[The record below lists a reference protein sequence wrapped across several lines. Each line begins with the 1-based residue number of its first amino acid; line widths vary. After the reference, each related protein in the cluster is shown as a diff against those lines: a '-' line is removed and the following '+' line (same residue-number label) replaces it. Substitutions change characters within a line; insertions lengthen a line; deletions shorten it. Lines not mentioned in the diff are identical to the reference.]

1 MSTQTLN
8 APLDAGRATLP
19 AESPLPMPE
28 QSLREGQLQVPR
40 QRTSPRMI
48 GLRRFYILGGTAAMT
63 AAASRM
69 MWKVLAVNGISVL
82 EACLLVLFV
91 GLFAWIALSFA
102 GAVAGFL
109 TAVFDRGY
117 KLGIDPDAP
126 LPTVHTRTALLM
138 PTYNEDPRR
147 LLAGLQAIYESV
159 AETGQLANFDF
170 YVLSDTR
177 RDDIGQAEEAAFHAL
192 CDAVGGHDRIFYRRR
207 GDNSGRKAGNIAD
220 WVRRFGGA
228 YPQML
233 ILDADSLMTGDTIV
247 RLVAGMEHNPDVG
260 LIQTLPAVV
269 GGRTLFARM
278 QQFGGRVYGPVIGR
292 GVAWWHGAESNYW
305 GHNAII
311 RTQAFAEQAGLP
323 SLPGK
328 EPFGGHVLSHDFVE
342 AALMRRG
349 GWATHMVPY
358 LKGSYEEGPPTLT
371 DLLVRD
377 RRWCQGNLQHAK
389 VVGSKGLH
397 WVSRMHMLVGI
408 GHYFTAPMWA
418 MLMLIGIAIP
428 LFQGGIDLNEVLH
441 LSPGVY
447 WRHQDETQV
456 IRMFAITMVVL
467 LSPKVLG
474 YLAMLLEPVE
484 RRGCGGT
491 IRAFISMLLETIL
504 AALMAPVVMYVQ
516 SRGVAEVLAGK
527 DSGWDAQQRD
537 DGGVSW
543 LALARGYGGL
553 SVFGLFMGALAY
565 AVSPSLAAWMAPVV
579 IGMVL
584 AIPVVGFTSSRTA
597 GVWMHRLGLME
608 IPEESAPPKVLV
620 RAAELRRAAA
630 EAHPPG

>member
-109 TAVFDRGY
+109 TAVFDRNY

-608 IPEESAPPKVLV
+608 IPEESTPPKVLV

>member
-608 IPEESAPPKVLV
+608 IPEESTPPKVLV

>member
-1 MSTQTLN
+1 MSVQTVN
-8 APLDAGRATLP
+8 VVIDAGRSVLP
-19 AESPLPMPE
+19 PEVPMTMPE
-28 QSLREGQLQVPR
+28 QSFREGRLQVPK
-40 QRTSPRMI
+40 QRTAPRMMA
-48 GLRRFYILGGTAAMT
+48 LRRFYILGGTAAMT
-63 AAASRM
+63 AAATAM
-69 MWKVLAVNGISVL
+69 MWKVLASNGISVL

-91 GLFAWIALSFA
+91 ALFAWIALSFA
-102 GAVAGFL
+102 GALAGFL

-117 KLGIDPDAP
+117 KLGIDPDEP
-126 LPTVHTRTALLM
+126 LPQVHTRTALLM

-159 AETGQLANFDF
+159 AETGQLAQFDF
-170 YVLSDTR
+170 FVLSDTR
-177 RDDIGQAEEAAFHAL
+177 REDIGAAEEQAFAEL
-192 CDAVGGHDRIFYRRR
+192 CDAVNGHDRLFYRRR

-220 WVRRFGGA
+220 WVRRFGGG

-260 LIQTLPAVV
+260 LIQTLPAVI

-305 GHNAII
+305 GHNAVI
-311 RTQAFAEQAGLP
+311 RTQAFAENAGLP
-323 SLPGK
+323 PLPGRQ
-328 EPFGGHVLSHDFVE
+328 PFGGHVLSHDFVE

-371 DLLVRD
+371 DMLVRD

-389 VVGSKGLH
+389 VVASKGLH
-397 WVSRMHMLVGI
+397 WVSRMHMMIGI
-408 GHYFTAPMWA
+408 GHYFTAPMWG

-428 LFQGGIDLNEVLH
+428 LFQGGIDFNEVLH
-441 LSPGVY
+441 ISPGVY
-447 WRHQDETQV
+447 WRAQDEEKV
-456 IRMFAITMVVL
+456 IRMFAITMAVL
-467 LSPKVLG
+467 LLPKVLG
-474 YLAMLLEPVE
+474 YLAMLLDPVE
-484 RRGCGGT
+484 RRGCGGA
-491 IRAFISMLLETIL
+491 IRAFISMLLETLL

-537 DGGVSW
+537 DGGISW
-543 LALARGYGGL
+543 PALIRGYGGL
-553 SVFGLFMGALAY
+553 SVFGLFMGVLAY

-579 IGMVL
+579 VGMVL
-584 AIPVVGFTSSRTA
+584 AIPVVALTSDRRA
-597 GVWMHRLGLME
+597 GTFLRRLGLMD
-608 IPEESAPPKVLV
+608 IPEEINPPTILV

-630 EAHPPG
+630 ERAALQ

>member
-1 MSTQTLN
+1 MSVQTVNVLI
-8 APLDAGRATLP
+8 DAGRPVLP
-19 AESPLPMPE
+19 PEAPLTMPE
-28 QSLREGQLQVPR
+28 QSFREGRLQVPK
-40 QRTSPRMI
+40 QRTAPRLMA
-48 GLRRFYILGGTAAMT
+48 LRRFYILGGTAAMT
-63 AAASRM
+63 AAGTAM
-69 MWKVLAVNGISVL
+69 MWKVLASNGISVL

-91 GLFAWIALSFA
+91 ALFAWIALSFA
-102 GAVAGFL
+102 GALAGFL

-117 KLGIDPDAP
+117 KLGIDPDEP
-126 LPTVHTRTALLM
+126 LPQVHTRTALLM

-159 AETGQLANFDF
+159 AETGQLAQFDF
-170 YVLSDTR
+170 FVLSDTR
-177 RDDIGQAEEAAFHAL
+177 REDIGAAEEQAFAEL
-192 CDAVGGHDRIFYRRR
+192 CDAVNGHDRLFYRRR

-220 WVRRFGGA
+220 WVRRFGGG

-260 LIQTLPAVV
+260 LIQTLPAVI

-305 GHNAII
+305 GHNAVI
-311 RTQAFAEQAGLP
+311 RTQAFAENAGLP
-323 SLPGK
+323 PLPGRQ
-328 EPFGGHVLSHDFVE
+328 PFGGHVLSHDFVE

-371 DLLVRD
+371 DMLVRD

-389 VVGSKGLH
+389 VVASKGLH
-397 WVSRMHMLVGI
+397 WVSRMHMMIGI
-408 GHYFTAPMWA
+408 GHYFTAPMWG

-428 LFQGGIDLNEVLH
+428 LFQGGIDFNEVLNI
-441 LSPGVY
+441 SPQLY
-447 WRHQDETQV
+447 WRAQDEEKV
-456 IRMFAITMVVL
+456 IRMFAITMAVL
-467 LSPKVLG
+467 LLPKVLG
-474 YLAMLLEPVE
+474 YLAMLLDPVE
-484 RRGCGGT
+484 RRGCGGA
-491 IRAFISMLLETIL
+491 IRAFISMLLETLL

-537 DGGVSW
+537 DGGISW
-543 LALARGYGGL
+543 PALIRGYGGL
-553 SVFGLFMGALAY
+553 SVFGLFMGVLAY

-579 IGMVL
+579 VGMVL
-584 AIPVVGFTSSRTA
+584 AIPVVALTSDRRA
-597 GVWMHRLGLME
+597 GSFLRRLGLMD
-608 IPEESAPPKVLV
+608 IPEEINPPTILV

-630 EAHPPG
+630 ERTSSH